1 MRFDF
6 GICLMF
12 QAKLE
17 DGVFKKNVNFFKGKD
32 SDERDPGLFLF
43 WNCPSTRDAASAVIL
58 TVCMFSPTV
67 RAPTVSMEPWRK

>member
-17 DGVFKKNVNFFKGKD
+17 DGVFKKTVNFFKGKD

-43 WNCPSTRDAASAVIL
+43 
-58 TVCMFSPTV
+58 
-67 RAPTVSMEPWRK
+67 